1 MIKYPFPG
9 VGVMGEKSAVELF
22 SSWAEMGKDEGMETG
37 HSPSVEFMI
46 SKAVPKLSGGFSA
59 IDVGCGN
66 GWAVR
71 KLTAYEGCQS
81 CIGVDGSESMIEKA
95 RGIDSDGTYTCQ
107 RLPDWKPESTVD
119 LVITMEFMYYLEDPL
134 GFLTELNRHWLKQDG
149 IIAIGIDHYVE
160 NTVSLSWPDSLRV
173 PMVSLSIQ
181 QWIDGLEGAGF
192 SEVEHHQTGA
202 REGWAGT
209 LVLLGRK

>member
-9 VGVMGEKSAVELF
+9 MGGMGEKSAVELF

-37 HSPSVEFMI
+37 HSPSVEFML

-81 CIGVDGSESMIEKA
+81 CVGVDGSESMIEKA
-95 RGIDSDGTYTCQ
+95 RRIDPDGKYTCQ
-107 RLPDWKPESTVD
+107 RLPDWQPESAVD

-134 GFLTELNRHWLKQDG
+134 GFLSDLNRNWLKEGG

-160 NTVSLSWPDSLRV
+160 NPVSISWPDSLGV
-173 PMVSLSIQ
+173 PMATMSIQ
-181 QWIDGLEGAGF
+181 EWLDGLEDAGF
-192 SEVEHHQTGA
+192 SEVEHHQAGA
-202 REGWAGT
+202 REDWAGT

>member
-1 MIKYPFPG
+1 MIKYPLPAIG
-9 VGVMGEKSAVELF
+9 AMGEKSAVELF

-46 SKAVPKLSGGFSA
+46 SKAIPRLGEGFSA

-71 KLTAYEGCQS
+71 KLSAQEGCGG
-81 CIGVDGSESMIEKA
+81 CAGVDGSESMIEKA
-95 RGIDSDGTYTCQ
+95 RSIDPEGKYACQ
-107 RLPDWKPESTVD
+107 RLPDWQPESKVD

-134 GFLTELNRHWLKQDG
+134 AFLSTLNRHWLKEGG

-160 NTVSLSWPDSLRV
+160 NPVSISWPDSLGV
-173 PMVSLSIQ
+173 PMVTMSIQ
-181 QWIDGLEGAGF
+181 EWVEGLEDAGF
-192 SEVEHHQTGA
+192 SGVEHHQTGA
-202 REGWAGT
+202 REDCGGT